1 MTSMS
6 GKRATTAESAE
17 SAECAQCVVCAECA
31 EKGDGRKASRPV
43 PRGFGLTAN
52 GYGSLSRQFRST
64 PRGAHL
70 ARRTVVRRLAEWGFA
85 PVSDASCSVASVVA
99 ELAANAVCHG
109 RLRGRNFHL
118 RVDYEGPAS
127 RFRIEV
133 SDAVLGR
140 VPEQPTLP
148 EDDQETGRGLF
159 LVEALATR
167 WGWESRNP
175 VGKTVWAEVAA
186 ALPGATAAL
195 PGATAWPSSA

>member
-1 MTSMS
+1 MTGMS

-17 SAECAQCVVCAECA
+17 CAECGA
-31 EKGDGRKASRPV
+31 KGGAKGGGNKKARPAR
-43 PRGFGLTAN
+43 RGFGLTAN
-52 GYGSLSRQFRST
+52 GYGCLSRQFPST
-64 PRGAHL
+64 PRGARL
-70 ARRTVVRRLAEWGFA
+70 ARRTVVRQLDQWGFG
-85 PVSDASCSVASVVA
+85 PLSDASCSVALVVA

-140 VPEQPTLP
+140 VPEQPALP
-148 EDDQETGRGLF
+148 EDDQESGRGLF
-159 LVEALATR
+159 LVESVATR

-175 VGKTVWAEVAA
+175 IGKTVWAEVAA
-186 ALPGATAAL
+186 ALPGATA
-195 PGATAWPSSA
+195 